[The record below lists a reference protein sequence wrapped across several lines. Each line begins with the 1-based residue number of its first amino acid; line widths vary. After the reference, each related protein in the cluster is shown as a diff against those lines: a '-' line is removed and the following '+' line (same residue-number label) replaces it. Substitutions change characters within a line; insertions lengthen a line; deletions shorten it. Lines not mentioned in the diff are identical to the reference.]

1 MAGALRKSAHFNPW
15 PSFHRSE
22 GDEGMMS
29 AIARMAEAAGVPP
42 TRLMTD
48 FATLAVGPGR
58 IDFSDYERLRLY
70 DEAFWGAAADRRSI
84 VGARRGRDL
93 ALAANFRHDCL
104 ALANDRLAA
113 NAYLSAHGLPTVPI
127 LAIYR
132 PGLASPGGSLIRTR
146 DELRAFLEGHADR
159 PLIAQ
164 PVEGDG
170 ARLLFGAGRDAR
182 ADIEHLLDQVRDA
195 GETSWLLQPQLVS
208 HPDAASDG
216 ERLAPVRLLAVNG
229 EHGPLVLR
237 ALWRLGGRDDI
248 VACLDLESGAV
259 LAIFPAGSP
268 HRLQAAPP
276 GFAVPDWARLKATAV
291 EAMRLMSQ
299 FGLIGWD
306 VAATGD
312 GPVIVGLDPTPDVGL
327 HQLADRH
334 GLLDAWFHDFVSD
347 RRRLAAEHRRFGQ

>member
-1 MAGALRKSAHFNPW
+1 
-15 PSFHRSE
+15 
-22 GDEGMMS
+22 MS

-70 DEAFWGAAADRRSI
+70 DEAFWGVAADRRGI
-84 VGARRGRDL
+84 VGAKRGRDL
-93 ALAANFRHDCL
+93 ALAINFRHDCL

-113 NAYLSAHGLPTVPI
+113 NAYLSAHGLPTVPV

-146 DELRAFLEGHADR
+146 DELRDFLEGHADH
-159 PLIAQ
+159 PLIAH
-164 PVEGDG
+164 PIEGEG
-170 ARLLFGAGRDAR
+170 SRLLFTAGRDAR
-182 ADIEHLLDQVRDA
+182 ADIESLLDQVRDA
-195 GETSWLLQPQLVS
+195 GETSWLLQPQLAS
-208 HPDAASDG
+208 HPDAATDG
-216 ERLAPVRLLAVNG
+216 GRLAPVRLLAVNS
-229 EHGPLVLR
+229 EHGPVVLR

-268 HRLQAAPP
+268 HRLQAAPS
-276 GFAVPDWARLKATAV
+276 GFTVPDWARLKATAV
-291 EAMRLMSQ
+291 EAMRLMGQ
-299 FGLIGWD
+299 FGLLGWD
-306 VAATGD
+306 VAATVD
-312 GPVIVGLDPTPDVGL
+312 GPVIVGLDATPDVDL
-327 HQLADRH
+327 HQLADRR

-347 RRRLAAEHRRFGQ
+347 RRSLAAEHRRFG